1 MIHTRLIAPVL
12 AALLATGG
20 QGHSQST
27 LGTQLAELMALK
39 EKVGNAETRVRVEA
53 FHRVWTIGLAA
64 SDSEV
69 KSTALE
75 LLKEPAGSAS
85 DHIRMPAVYA
95 IAEIANSTEDVQVK
109 TNALAALRE
118 PLDAGQVP
126 IRDVAIDAVNS
137 IVRSA
142 KPGALAQAAVRA
154 LAPPVR
160 SGNNGVRIPAVHAL
174 IRAVEGSHNDG
185 AYTAALDLLVE
196 PLNSSSLIGGMEVR
210 LMAVVAVERIG
221 IEASQ
226 IRTKA
231 KAMALLQSYA
241 GKGSWEPEAKKR
253 ANEAA
258 SNIQN
263 SMKEK

>member
-1 MIHTRLIAPVL
+1 MIRTRLIAPVL
-12 AALLATGG
+12 AALLVTGG
-20 QGHSQST
+20 DSYSQST
-27 LGTQLAELMALK
+27 LGTQLAELMRLK
-39 EKVGNAETRVRVEA
+39 EKVDNEDTRVRVEA

-64 SDSEV
+64 ANSEV
-69 KSTALE
+69 KLTALE
-75 LLKEPAGSAS
+75 LLKEPVGSAS

-95 IAEIANSTEDVQVK
+95 IAEVANSTQDVQVK

-118 PLDAGQVP
+118 PLNAGQVA

-142 KPGALAQAAVRA
+142 RPGELAEAAVTALAG
-154 LAPPVR
+154 PVR
-160 SGNNGVRIPAVHAL
+160 SGNNGVRIPAIHAL

-196 PLNSSSLIGGMEVR
+196 PLSSSSLIGGMEVR

-221 IEASQ
+221 IEASE

-241 GKGSWEPEAKKR
+241 GKGSWEPEARKR

-258 SNIQN
+258 LNVQN